1 MMTGRLEVF
10 AVEGIGEVDRGDD
23 IGAMIVDAVFR
34 SGGAIREGDV
44 IAVAQK
50 AVSKAE
56 GAVVDLGTVKPSEFA
71 LQFAAAGAKDPRV
84 VEVVLRESVRIVR
97 MDRGVIISE
106 TRHGFVCA
114 NAGVD
119 ASNAAAEGQVTVLP
133 KDPDLSARRARE
145 SIEKRA
151 GVDVAV
157 IVSDSFG
164 RPWREGSVNV
174 AIGVAGMAALDDLRG
189 RVDDRGRVLRT
200 SIVAVADELASAAQL
215 VIGEMGRTPAAVI
228 RGFSWTRADTG
239 SAPLKRA
246 HDKDLF
252 R

>member
-1 MMTGRLEVF
+1 MAGRLEVF
-10 AVEGIGEVDRGDD
+10 AVEGIGEIKRGDD
-23 IGAMIVDAVFR
+23 LGAVIVQALGHRQAALRDR
-34 SGGAIREGDV
+34 DV
-44 IAVAQK
+44 VTVAQK
-50 AVSKAE
+50 AVSKSE
-56 GAVVDLGTVKPSEFA
+56 GAVVDLKTVKPSEFA
-71 LQFAAAGAKDPRV
+71 LRFAAAAAKDPRV
-84 VEVVLRESVRIVR
+84 VEVVLRESARIVR

-106 TRHGFVCA
+106 TRHGLICA

-133 KDPDLSARRARE
+133 IDPDSSASRIRQ
-145 SIEKRA
+145 SIQKLA

-189 RVDDRGRVLRT
+189 RADDRGRVMRT
-200 SIVAVADELASAAQL
+200 SVVAVADELASAAQL
-215 VIGEMGRTPAAVI
+215 VIGETGGTPAAVI
-228 RGFSWTRADTG
+228 RGFAWKHADTG
-239 SAPLKRA
+239 AAPLRRA
-246 HDKDLF
+246 SEKDLF